1 MFGLTK
7 RLAMLLLSIW
17 LIVSGLF
24 SVADVGFQ
32 DASLILD
39 LLAMAAGGVI
49 LLQWD
54 SWSAKMGMILLGAWL
69 VAQGLVGLLPMTIQ
83 GVDMILG
90 LAALAAGI
98 LILLK
103 R

>member
-7 RLAMLLLSIW
+7 RLAMLLLSVW
-17 LIVSGLF
+17 LIASGLL
-24 SVADVGFQ
+24 SVADIGFQ
-32 DASLILD
+32 GATLILD
-39 LLAMAAGGVI
+39 LLAMAAGILI
-49 LLQWD
+49 LLQWE
-54 SWSAKMGMILLGAWL
+54 SWSAKIGMILLGAWL
-69 VAQGLVGLLPMTIQ
+69 VAQGLLGLLPISIQ
-83 GVDMILG
+83 SIDVILG